1 MIVQFIKQY
10 SAIHFWAAATLLFA
24 YFLRFVMNLSAEN
37 MKKSQI
43 MTSRTL
49 QPHQQTFDHTLASP
63 KKTPEPLARS
73 VDVLSRIYTALKVAV
88 NILVSIHRTR

>member
-1 MIVQFIKQY
+1 MGGNY
-10 SAIHFWAAATLLFA
+10 SSFV

-49 QPHQQTFDHTLASP
+49 QPHQQIIDNTPTSP
-63 KKTPEPLARS
+63 MKTPEPLVRS
-73 VDVLSRIYTALKVAV
+73 ADVLPRIYTALKVGV
-88 NILVSIHRTR
+88 NIFSFDPSNWVIYWGFDFEFLA